1 LKTPLSYTTYLL
13 ALCCILML
21 WVMQACMVQRIDHTP
36 FQQSDYY
43 RHTLAKLHD
52 TPLQITEAGKLQVGW
67 AKVNIT
73 PPTGTPLAGYGKRRG
88 LRYREVHDSVWVRS
102 FVFDNG
108 QAEAVI
114 VALDMLLAPM
124 PVAAALEKEYAALGL
139 KPEQVYLTATHT
151 HSSFGGWGEKLAGFL
166 IAGNHNEQVVRE
178 TTARIVQSIRLAQ
191 QAKQPAR
198 IGYGT
203 AYAQHLVRNRLT
215 GSESARDTTIR
226 FLKIEQASGSTAV
239 LTTFAAHPTI
249 LPSMD
254 PVLSRDYPGE
264 LVDQLEK
271 SVSFAA
277 FAAGAVGS
285 QAVVAPHGDTFE
297 SSQAVGQQLAAAIKA
312 ELGSVALSDTATI
325 GFTRLPL
332 QLPDPEWRLN
342 TTHSFAPFLFHGL
355 FGEYPAYVSSLQL
368 GNTIFLG
375 VPADYSG
382 ELLPVLEERAAQQ
395 KQHVILTSFNGGYI
409 GYITP
414 DTHYPLKKYETR
426 AMNFYGPQNGGYFT
440 DILLRMLQRHR

>member
-1 LKTPLSYTTYLL
+1 M
-13 ALCCILML
+13 LCCVLLL
-21 WVMQACMVQRIDHTP
+21 WVTQACIVQRIDHTP

-43 RHTLAKLHD
+43 QETLD
-52 TPLQITEAGKLQVGW
+52 ELQSAPPRIFPAGNLQVGW

-73 PPTGTPLAGYGKRRG
+73 PPTGTPLAGYGKRKG
-88 LRYREVHDSVWVRS
+88 LRYTAVHDSVWVRS

-108 QAEAVI
+108 HTEAVV

-166 IAGNHNEQVVRE
+166 IAGNHDEQVVEE

-191 QAKQPAR
+191 RAKQSAR
-198 IGYGT
+198 MGYGT
-203 AYAQHLVRNRLT
+203 AYAPHLVRNRLT
-215 GSESARDTTIR
+215 GSESARDTTLR

-249 LPSMD
+249 LPSME

-264 LVDQLEK
+264 LVDELEK
-271 SVSFAA
+271 TVSFAA

-285 QAVVAPHGDTFE
+285 QAVVAPHGETFK
-297 SSQAVGQQLAAAIKA
+297 STQAVGQQLAGLIKA
-312 ELGSVALSDTATI
+312 RLASVELSDTATI
-325 GFTRLPL
+325 GFDRLPL
-332 QLPDPEWRLN
+332 DLPDPEWRLN
-342 TTHSFAPFLFHGL
+342 TTHSVAPFLFHGL
-355 FGEYPAYVSSLQL
+355 FGEYPAYISSLQL
-368 GNTIFLG
+368 GNTVLLG

-382 ELLPVLEERAAQQ
+382 ELLPALEQQAAQQ
-395 KQHVILTSFNGGYI
+395 KRQVILTSFNGGYI

-414 DTHYPLKKYETR
+414 DKHYPLKKYETR
-426 AMNFYGPQNGGYFT
+426 DMNFYGPQNGGFFT
-440 DILLRMLQRHR
+440 DILLRLLRQYR